1 MKRFS
6 NKENPITSITSK
18 RGIAFNK
25 EGTKNKFQRQLWE
38 ILMLNSA

>member
-1 MKRFS
+1 MKRFP
-6 NKENPITSITSK
+6 NEENPITSK

-38 ILMLNSA
+38 ILMLNGA